1 MVPRLHSVKWR
12 DVHAAAIELLGEV
25 GKVIERLFRPGEP
38 ALQIAV
44 VGPDK
49 CYAGFYAEGPCAPAR
64 LVLRGRAVEVAP
76 GILAACTFKVM
87 CPERLPRETELE
99 YDVYAYGPVSVFPG
113 SRVVVAVAEVIC
125 EWGAIGGTAEKVRR
139 AAELWADAEGLEL
152 SFMNSRR
159 ALDMDAEADVRRAV
173 EELAGPGA
181 EVAKAMSGEE
191 VIALL
196 REAEEALGTVVRAVE
211 GCWPAAGYAYA
222 VIKALP

>member
-1 MVPRLHSVKWR
+1 MAEAIR
-12 DVHAAAIELLGEV
+12 DVLRRGLQKYPDPMAGA
-25 GKVIERLFRPGEP
+25 FR
-38 ALQIAV
+38 
-44 VGPDK
+44 
-49 CYAGFYAEGPCAPAR
+49 
-64 LVLRGRAVEVAP
+64 
-76 GILAACTFKVM
+76 
-87 CPERLPRETELE
+87 
-99 YDVYAYGPVSVFPG
+99 
-113 SRVVVAVAEVIC
+113 
-125 EWGAIGGTAEKVRR
+125 RR